1 LLGAVTDET
10 GTGNLVFSTS
20 PTLVTP
26 VLGTPSSVTL
36 TNATGLPIST
46 GVSGLGTG
54 VATALAVNTGSSGA
68 FVVNGG
74 ALGTPSSGTVT
85 NLTGTASININGT
98 VGATTAS
105 TGSFTSLVYSTT
117 LTGGTGIVNLGSGQF
132 YKDATGKVGIGTA
145 SPAVTLAVS
154 ATDAILLPSGTTAER
169 PTGAAGYMRYN
180 STTGAFE
187 GYTTAWGSI
196 GGGATGAGGD
206 QVFYQ
211 NGQTVNTSYSITAG
225 TNAGS
230 FGPISIAGG
239 ATVTVP
245 TGSTWSIV

>member
-1 LLGAVTDET
+1 
-10 GTGNLVFSTS
+10 
-20 PTLVTP
+20 
-26 VLGTPSSVTL
+26 
-36 TNATGLPIST
+36 
-46 GVSGLGTG
+46 VSGLGTN

-145 SPAVTLAVS
+145 APAVTLAVS
-154 ATDAILLPSGTTAER
+154 ATDAILLPNGTTGQR
-169 PTGAAGYMRYN
+169 PTGAAGYIRYN
-180 STTGAFE
+180 STTGSFE

-206 QVFYQ
+206 QIFYQ
-211 NGQTVNTSYSITAG
+211 NGQTVTTDYTITAG
-225 TNAGS
+225 QNAGT
-230 FGPISIAGG
+230 FGPVTINAGV
-239 ATVTVP
+239 TVTVP